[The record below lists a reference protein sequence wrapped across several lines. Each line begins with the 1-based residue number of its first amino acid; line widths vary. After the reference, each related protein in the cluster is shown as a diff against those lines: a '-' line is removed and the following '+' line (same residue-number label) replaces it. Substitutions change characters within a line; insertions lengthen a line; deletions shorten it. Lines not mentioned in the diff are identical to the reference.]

1 MTLYRGQLSIH
12 KDKPF
17 VPALFRD
24 GIIQKLEKII
34 IANTNLPDLDAYKQA
49 LSEFSVSKC
58 PGFQN
63 IADKDHLFY
72 FFLSTVNISLKI
84 QKNCVLAYYP
94 STFFDQFITLKDHV
108 FTLPSP
114 DSVQKKIEKFLV
126 MESIFDGE
134 HLKYY
139 AIFQHLNFIFPDE
152 FPTLLLDWTSDF
164 DIAEY
169 FSRDA
174 SGKTGTI
181 VSIEY
186 PKYPLFGASC
196 HFSGTTNDL
205 MHQTDFYN
213 AFGYA
218 CDNYECDCE
227 TKTVDMSDGRRLNF
241 QVNNA
246 YSSFNH
252 YLITTQK
259 ATCLYWPYR
268 YTLEQL
274 DAEQKET
281 LGFKILTPEEIQ
293 EHKTNKRKYEGS
305 AKAPATESGE

>member
-1 MTLYRGQLSIH
+1 
-12 KDKPF
+12 
-17 VPALFRD
+17 
-24 GIIQKLEKII
+24 
-34 IANTNLPDLDAYKQA
+34 
-49 LSEFSVSKC
+49 
-58 PGFQN
+58 
-63 IADKDHLFY
+63 
-72 FFLSTVNISLKI
+72 
-84 QKNCVLAYYP
+84 
-94 STFFDQFITLKDHV
+94 V

-114 DSVQKKIEKFLV
+114 DIVKKQIANCLA
-126 MESIFDGE
+126 MESIFNGE
-134 HLKYY
+134 YLKYY

-186 PKYPLFGASC
+186 PNDLFIAFC
-196 HFSGTTNDL
+196 HSPGTKNGL

-218 CDNYECDCE
+218 CDTYKCDCK
-227 TKTVDMSDGRRLNF
+227 TKTVDMPDGRQLNVL
-241 QVNNA
+241 VNNA

-274 DAEQKET
+274 DKDQKDT
-281 LGFKILTPEEIQ
+281 MGFKILTPDEIQ
-293 EHKTNKRKYEGS
+293 ELKNNKRKYIEC
-305 AKAPATESGE
+305 

>member
-12 KDKPF
+12 EDKPF

-24 GIIQKLEKII
+24 GVIQKLEKII

-49 LSEFSVSKC
+49 LSGFFSTKC
-58 PGFQN
+58 PKFQN
-63 IADKDHLFY
+63 IADKDHLYY
-72 FFLSTVNISLKI
+72 FFLSTINISLKI
-84 QKNCVLAYYP
+84 RKNCVLTYYP
-94 STFFDQFITLKDHV
+94 SNFFDQFITLKNHV

-114 DSVQKKIEKFLV
+114 DIVQKQIANCLA
-126 MESIFDGE
+126 MESMFDGE
-134 HLKYY
+134 YLKYY

-196 HFSGTTNDL
+196 QSSGTKNGLT
-205 MHQTDFYN
+205 HQTDFYN

-218 CDNYECDCE
+218 CDNYKCDCK
-227 TKTVDMSDGRRLNF
+227 TRTVDMPDGRQLNVL
-241 QVNNA
+241 VNNA

-252 YLITTQK
+252 YLVSVYKLSFKLANTAPVIT
-259 ATCLYWPYR
+259 
-268 YTLEQL
+268 
-274 DAEQKET
+274 
-281 LGFKILTPEEIQ
+281 
-293 EHKTNKRKYEGS
+293 RKL
-305 AKAPATESGE
+305 

>member
-1 MTLYRGQLSIH
+1 MTLYRGQQSIYT
-12 KDKPF
+12 DKPF

-24 GIIQKLEKII
+24 GVIQKLEKII
-34 IANTNLPDLDAYKQA
+34 IVNTNLPDLDAYKQA

-63 IADKDHLFY
+63 IADKDHLYY

-84 QKNCVLAYYP
+84 RKNCVLAYYP
-94 STFFDQFITLKDHV
+94 SNFFDQFIPLKNHV

-114 DSVQKKIEKFLV
+114 DTVQKQIAACFA
-126 MESIFDGE
+126 MESIFNGE
-134 HLKYY
+134 YLKHY

-174 SGKTGTI
+174 TGKTGTI

-186 PKYPLFGASC
+186 PNKLFRAFC
-196 HFSGTTNDL
+196 HSPGTTNDL

-218 CDNYECDCE
+218 CDHYKCNCE

-241 QVNNA
+241 QVSNA

-268 YTLEQL
+268 CKLEDL
-274 DAEQKET
+274 DAEQKDT
-281 LGFKILTPEEIQ
+281 MGFKILKPEEIQ
-293 EHKTNKRKYEGS
+293 ELKTNKRNHNEC
-305 AKAPATESGE
+305 